1 MVFQNTGLWYYTIQ
15 GYGIAKYRVMVL
27 HNTGLWYCT
36 IKVYGIS
43 KYRVMVLHNT
53 GLSLEKLRDGQLGGF
68 RLIND
73 QSKTLANSDIF
84 PVPDDR
90 DQMLSDRIPTT
101 SCTAQLSCRVE
112 PQTTASPTDPSR
124 ALSVRCAR
132 NVPLHTHSRE
142 NAQSEPNCSPI
153 SYRPDARELQTGC
166 DPVGGSGGVLWAGVE
181 T

>member
-1 MVFQNTGLWYYTIQ
+1 MHKQYKENL
-15 GYGIAKYRVMVL
+15 
-27 HNTGLWYCT
+27 
-36 IKVYGIS
+36 
-43 KYRVMVLHNT
+43 
-53 GLSLEKLRDGQLGGF
+53 

-112 PQTTASPTDPSR
+112 PHTTASPTDPSR

-142 NAQSEPNCSPI
+142 NAQNKPKCSPI

-166 DPVGGSGGVLWAGVE
+166 DPVGGSGGVLWAGVRRDRSQHDHV
-181 T
+181 